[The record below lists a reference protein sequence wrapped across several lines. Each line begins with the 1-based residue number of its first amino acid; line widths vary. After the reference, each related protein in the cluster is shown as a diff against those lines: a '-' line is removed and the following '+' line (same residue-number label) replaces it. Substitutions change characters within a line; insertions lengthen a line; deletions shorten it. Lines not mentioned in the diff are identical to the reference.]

1 MRTYGYDTYRGRSKT
16 RTFLT
21 ALAVLLAIVLALA
34 VGFFLFAQRY
44 IVYTDDGQAHLEL
57 PFLQKTTPPPSAA
70 PVQSQDIIIITPEP
84 APTPTPDTTVKA
96 VWLLRESITDGTVQE
111 QVEDAGGNAV
121 VFNMK
126 ADDGTLGYISDLPQA
141 IAYGASDATVGI
153 NDKIKA
159 ITAGELY
166 TVARVSCFK
175 DNKAPRMDNALAIK
189 TNSGYNW
196 QDPEGRRWMNVTVPE
211 AREYVIGVC
220 RELAGLGFDEILLEN
235 SGYPT
240 EGNLHYIKKG
250 SAYDTA
256 NLTGPVAE
264 FYAEMAQAMEEYP
277 GVKLSF
283 SAGAGVLGGEGDLSG
298 QTPELLG
305 QYAQRLYVPAPEK
318 ANSYAAALA
327 RMGLEEA
334 QVTYLT
340 DMEGAATASFSTLV
354 KPWEVPE
361 PALTPPPSLPTAT
374 PTPTPSGSPEPSP
387 SPSPTASPTRTVE
400 PSPAG
405 TAKPAPSEEPVALP
419 PEALP
424 RSGSLDSFMAEP
436 SAAP

>member
-21 ALAVLLAIVLALA
+21 VVAVLLAIVLVLA

-57 PFLQKTTPPPSAA
+57 PFLQKDTPTPPAA
-70 PVQSQDIIIITPEP
+70 PAQSQGIVIITPTP
-84 APTPTPDTTVKA
+84 APTPTPDPTVKA
-96 VWLLRESITDGTVQE
+96 VWLLRESITDGTVDE
-111 QVEDAGGNAV
+111 QVEEAGGNAV

-126 ADDGTLGYISDLPQA
+126 ADDGTLGYVSDLPQA
-141 IAYGASDATVGI
+141 IAFGASDAKTGL
-153 NDKIKA
+153 NDDIRA

-175 DNKAPRMDNALAIK
+175 DNKAPRMDNSLAIK

-250 SAYDTA
+250 TAYDTA
-256 NLTGPVAE
+256 NLTDPVAE
-264 FYAEMAQAMEEYP
+264 FYEEIAKAMEEYP

-283 SAGAGVLGGEGDLSG
+283 SAGAGVLSGEGDLSG

-318 ANSYAAALA
+318 AGGYAAALA
-327 RMGLEEA
+327 RTGLEETQVIYITDVEEA
-334 QVTYLT
+334 Q
-340 DMEGAATASFSTLV
+340 TASFGTLV

-361 PALTPPPSLPTAT
+361 PALTPPPALPTAT
-374 PTPTPSGSPEPSP
+374 PTP
-387 SPSPTASPTRTVE
+387 SPTASPE
-400 PSPAG
+400 PSATASPAAPPDETPG
-405 TAKPAPSEEPVALP
+405 PAPSEAATVLP
-419 PEALP
+419 PEAF
-424 RSGSLDSFMAEP
+424 SSEP
-436 SAAP
+436 PEVSPVPAP